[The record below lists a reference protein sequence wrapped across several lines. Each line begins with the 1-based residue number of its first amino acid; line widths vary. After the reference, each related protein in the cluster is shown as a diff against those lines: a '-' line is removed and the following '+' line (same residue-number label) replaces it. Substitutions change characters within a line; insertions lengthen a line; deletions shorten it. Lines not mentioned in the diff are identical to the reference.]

1 MRVTVA
7 ISTANTKLKAMGI
20 NAIEY
25 TDIVEKRGD
34 IEKQMIVQ
42 SLQLASVFT
51 DVNDIIGKLP
61 GTADDIIE
69 AFKGLNSIKA
79 GLSDIGLGAVKLTQ
93 DMINVAG
100 GISAFSASINDF
112 MKSTMSPEQ
121 LANANASK
129 MQKSLWDLGF
139 INMPKLTSNAQDA
152 IDVYK
157 YIVQEAAKDTT
168 EAGNYILTKLIGMA
182 GDFAAVAEESAKYVT
197 DATVE
202 INAKIKE
209 QQDLISKTEDQRIAI
224 YKKMGEL
231 DPVAKEEALRLER
244 EKSMKGM
251 DGLTATYTQS
261 LNMLTDAMT
270 QLNAAT
276 TELNTSYKALV
287 AMRDKYSNIATT
299 LSNYLDELNN
309 TASDYENAKALFLKT
324 SELAKSGNEQ
334 ALQDMTSVSKA
345 FLSASKAQSDTTVKS
360 LQTVYNS
367 LVTLRD
373 KFKSI
378 SQTLKDYKNDLMGA
392 GNPQGSP
399 ESVYQST
406 KKAFE
411 DANLLA
417 ASGNEQALTNLP
429 NTAKAFLDA
438 SLKYNATGAMYQ
450 TDYQSVLNALDKA
463 TGVSD
468 SQIDILNKQLS
479 AAESADKS
487 LISIDETALSVDE
500 AIKQY
505 QSALA
510 AQSAIDTTRY
520 EEDKKLVAQ
529 NVSDALAKTNEQITL
544 MTQQLTAAETA
555 NAKLEDL
562 KTKTDTVD
570 GGISRLSTAVN
581 DYISADLT
589 FSNALAMNKTL
600 LTDLSGVI
608 KQSEINI
615 INQQTAATAAAAS
628 AAAAQAQAMAIA
640 AQDTNSLRAA
650 NMNMNYSV
658 DSINPIKPLDLNAS
672 YNQAPS
678 TISNIVSAITLSN
691 AMSDITVKPY
701 ANGGIAS
708 GLSLVGEQ
716 GAELINF
723 TSPANVTSHQQTN
736 GLFDSIGNAIDDQSV
751 LLKEQIIELK
761 ALVNLQSSAN
771 VALINEMQGMKE
783 ELSTISRKAKLE
795 AAA

>member
-1 MRVTVA
+1 
-7 ISTANTKLKAMGI
+7 
-20 NAIEY
+20 
-25 TDIVEKRGD
+25 
-34 IEKQMIVQ
+34 
-42 SLQLASVFT
+42 
-51 DVNDIIGKLP
+51 
-61 GTADDIIE
+61 
-69 AFKGLNSIKA
+69 
-79 GLSDIGLGAVKLTQ
+79 
-93 DMINVAG
+93 
-100 GISAFSASINDF
+100 
-112 MKSTMSPEQ
+112 MKSTMSPEE

-139 INMPKLTSNAQDA
+139 INMPTLTSNAQDA

-182 GDFAAVAEESAKYVT
+182 GDFASVAEESAKYVT
-197 DATVE
+197 DATTE
-202 INAKIKE
+202 INANIKKE
-209 QQDLISKTEDQRIAI
+209 QDLIVKSTDQRINI
-224 YKKMGEL
+224 LKKLGEL
-231 DPVAKEEALRLER
+231 DPASKEEALRLER
-244 EKSMKGM
+244 EKAMQGM
-251 DGLTATYTQS
+251 DGATASYTQA
-261 LNMLTDAMT
+261 LNMLTDAMAE
-270 QLNAAT
+270 LNAAT
-276 TELNTSYKALV
+276 TELNTAYKSLV
-287 AMRDKYSNIATT
+287 AMRDKYANIATT
-299 LSNYLDELNN
+299 LKSYLDELNG
-309 TASDYENAKALFLKT
+309 TASDYDNARTLFLKT
-324 SELAKSGNEQ
+324 SELAKNGNEQ
-334 ALQDMTSVSKA
+334 ALQDMTNVSKA

-417 ASGNEQALTNLP
+417 ANGNAQALTDLP
-429 NTAKAFLDA
+429 NVAKAFLDA
-438 SLKYNATGAMYQ
+438 SLKYNATGANYQ
-450 TDYQSVLNALDKA
+450 TDYQSVLVALDKA
-463 TGVSD
+463 TGISD

-510 AQSAIDTTRY
+510 EQSGIDTTRY
-520 EEDKKLVAQ
+520 EEDKALV
-529 NVSDALAKTNEQITL
+529 ALAKTNEQIDL

-600 LTDLSGVI
+600 LTDLSDVI

-615 INQQTAATAAAAS
+615 INQQAAATAAAAS

-658 DSINPIKPLDLNAS
+658 DSINPVKPLDLNAS

-678 TISNIVSAITLSN
+678 TISDIVSAITLSN

-701 ANGGIAS
+701 ANGGMAS

-716 GAELINF
+716 GAELVNF
-723 TSPANVTSHQQTN
+723 TSPANVTSHQQTT
-736 GLFDSIGNAIDDQSV
+736 GLFDSIGNAIDDQSA

-761 ALVNLQSSAN
+761 ALVNLQSNAN
-771 VALINEMQGMKE
+771 VALINEMQSMKE
-783 ELSTISRKAKLE
+783 ELNTISRKAKLE

>member
-1 MRVTVA
+1 
-7 ISTANTKLKAMGI
+7 
-20 NAIEY
+20 
-25 TDIVEKRGD
+25 
-34 IEKQMIVQ
+34 
-42 SLQLASVFT
+42 
-51 DVNDIIGKLP
+51 
-61 GTADDIIE
+61 
-69 AFKGLNSIKA
+69 
-79 GLSDIGLGAVKLTQ
+79 
-93 DMINVAG
+93 
-100 GISAFSASINDF
+100 
-112 MKSTMSPEQ
+112 
-121 LANANASK
+121 
-129 MQKSLWDLGF
+129 MQ
-139 INMPKLTSNAQDA
+139 
-152 IDVYK
+152 
-157 YIVQEAAKDTT
+157 
-168 EAGNYILTKLIGMA
+168 
-182 GDFAAVAEESAKYVT
+182 
-197 DATVE
+197 
-202 INAKIKE
+202 
-209 QQDLISKTEDQRIAI
+209 
-224 YKKMGEL
+224 
-231 DPVAKEEALRLER
+231 
-244 EKSMKGM
+244 GM
-251 DGLTATYTQS
+251 DGATASYTQA
-261 LNMLTDAMT
+261 LNMLTDAMAE
-270 QLNAAT
+270 LNAAT
-276 TELNTSYKALV
+276 TELNTAYKSLV
-287 AMRDKYSNIATT
+287 AMRDKYANIATT
-299 LSNYLDELNN
+299 LKSYLDELNG
-309 TASDYENAKALFLKT
+309 TASDYDNARTLFLKT
-324 SELAKSGNEQ
+324 SELAKNGNEQ
-334 ALQDMTSVSKA
+334 ALQDMTNVSKA

-417 ASGNEQALTNLP
+417 ANGNAQALTDLP
-429 NTAKAFLDA
+429 NVAKAFLDA
-438 SLKYNATGAMYQ
+438 SLKYNATGANYQ
-450 TDYQSVLNALDKA
+450 TDYQSVLVALDKA
-463 TGVSD
+463 TGISD

-510 AQSAIDTTRY
+510 EQSAIDTTRY

-529 NVSDALAKTNEQITL
+529 NVSDALAKTNEQIDL
-544 MTQQLTAAETA
+544 MTKQLTTAETA

-600 LTDLSGVI
+600 LTDLSDVI

-615 INQQTAATAAAAS
+615 INQQAAATAAAAS

-658 DSINPIKPLDLNAS
+658 DSINPVKPLDLNAS

-678 TISNIVSAITLSN
+678 TISDIVSAITLSN

-701 ANGGIAS
+701 ANGGMAS

-716 GAELINF
+716 GAELVNF
-723 TSPANVTSHQQTN
+723 TSPANVTSHQQTT
-736 GLFDSIGNAIDDQSV
+736 GLFDSIGNAIDDQSA

-761 ALVNLQSSAN
+761 ALVNLQSNAN
-771 VALINEMQGMKE
+771 VALINEMQSMKE
-783 ELSTISRKAKLE
+783 ELNTISRKAKLE

>member
-1 MRVTVA
+1 
-7 ISTANTKLKAMGI
+7 
-20 NAIEY
+20 
-25 TDIVEKRGD
+25 
-34 IEKQMIVQ
+34 
-42 SLQLASVFT
+42 
-51 DVNDIIGKLP
+51 
-61 GTADDIIE
+61 
-69 AFKGLNSIKA
+69 
-79 GLSDIGLGAVKLTQ
+79 
-93 DMINVAG
+93 
-100 GISAFSASINDF
+100 
-112 MKSTMSPEQ
+112 
-121 LANANASK
+121 
-129 MQKSLWDLGF
+129 
-139 INMPKLTSNAQDA
+139 
-152 IDVYK
+152 
-157 YIVQEAAKDTT
+157 VQEAAKDTT
-168 EAGNYILTKLIGMA
+168 EAGNFILTKLILMSS
-182 GDFAAVAEESAKYVT
+182 DFVAAAEESAKYVT

-231 DPVAKEEALRLER
+231 DLAAKEEALRLER

-261 LNMLTDAMT
+261 LNMLTDAMA

-276 TELNTSYKALV
+276 TELNTAYKTLL

-309 TASDYENAKALFLKT
+309 TASDYDSAKALFLKT
-324 SELAKSGNEQ
+324 SELAKNGNEQ

-373 KFKSI
+373 KFKNI

-399 ESVYQST
+399 ESVYKST

-417 ASGNEQALTNLP
+417 ASGNAQALTDLP
-429 NTAKAFLDA
+429 NVAKAFLDA
-438 SLKYNATGAMYQ
+438 SLKYNATGANYQ
-450 TDYQSVLNALDKA
+450 NDYQSVLAALDKA

-487 LISIDETALSVDE
+487 LISIDETTLSVDE

-510 AQSAIDTTRY
+510 EQSAIDTTRY

-529 NVSDALAKTNEQITL
+529 NVSDALAKTNEQIDL
-544 MTQQLTAAETA
+544 MTKQLTTAETA

-600 LTDLSGVI
+600 LTDLSDVI

-615 INQQTAATAAAAS
+615 INQQAAATAAAAS

-650 NMNMNYSV
+650 NM
-658 DSINPIKPLDLNAS
+658 DKAS
-672 YNQAPS
+672 MQ
-678 TISNIVSAITLSN
+678 
-691 AMSDITVKPY
+691 TVTAY
-701 ANGGIAS
+701 ANGGMAS

-716 GAELINF
+716 GAELVNF
-723 TSPANVTSHQQTN
+723 TSPANVTSHQQTT